1 MAKAKTT
8 KKAAKPAVKKS
19 AKAVVKSAKNTV
31 KKAAKPAGYVANQ
44 TSFEIESGLPIPA
57 RRHGGTEARYP
68 FASLQPGTSFFVPA
82 QIDTSNYQDDN
93 EALKAQKEAID
104 AAINRMTG
112 AARRY
117 VKRSGVATKFVI
129 RADEKE
135 VNGELTQG
143 VRVFNPA
150 VES

>member
-8 KKAAKPAVKKS
+8 KKVAKPAAKKP
-19 AKAVVKSAKNTV
+19 AKKTVAKV
-31 KKAAKPAGYVANQ
+31 KKAVKPTGYVANA

>member
-8 KKAAKPAVKKS
+8 KKAAKPAAKKP
-19 AKAVVKSAKNTV
+19 AKKTVAKV
-31 KKAAKPAGYVANQ
+31 KKAVKPTGYVANA

-104 AAINRMTG
+104 AAINRMAG

>member
-8 KKAAKPAVKKS
+8 KKAAKPAAKKP
-19 AKAVVKSAKNTV
+19 AKKVVVKP
-31 KKAAKPAGYVANQ
+31 KKATKPVGYAANQ
-44 TSFEIESGLPIPA
+44 TSFEIETGLAIPA

-68 FASLQPGTSFFVPA
+68 FASLQPGQSFFVSA

-129 RADEKE
+129 RADEKDM
-135 VNGELTQG
+135 VQG

-150 VES
+150 VEA